1 MSAPTNMAA
10 GFAEL
15 LKTRFLLITAG
26 STYNYT
32 YAGLVEVNAAAGMDE
47 GVNIRKGDEEPLYKD
62 SSKTY
67 EYCKTPI
74 EIDVIT
80 KNNLKDPDLVVAD
93 LLKSIG
99 TDVFFSGTAINT
111 EYINT
116 LSNVPDQEGNLI
128 AHRRIQIEVHYRKN
142 AWSA

>member
-1 MSAPTNMAA
+1 MSAPVNAA
-10 GFAEL
+10 ASFADL
-15 LKTRFLLITAG
+15 LKSRFLLITAG
-26 STYNYT
+26 SSYNYT
-32 YAGLVEVNAAAGMDE
+32 YANLVYTNHAAPLDE
-47 GVNIRKGDEEPLYKD
+47 GVNILKGTEEKLFQD

-67 EYCKTPI
+67 DYCKAPI
-74 EIDVIT
+74 DIDVMT

-99 TDVFFSGTAINT
+99 SNASFTGTAINT

-128 AHRRIQIEVHYRKN
+128 AHRRVQIEVYFRKI